1 MYLADVYQCNE
12 NFTKSQV
19 NTHNFFTKPQDP
31 LQRAI
36 FILLQLPDI
45 LAQHSTKWDDRE
57 KFGRGSPS

>member
-19 NTHNFFTKPQDP
+19 NTHNFFTKPQNP

-45 LAQHSTKWDDRE
+45 LAQHST
-57 KFGRGSPS
+57 